1 MSTRPTALTEALH
14 DYLLAHGVRESAV
27 MRRLREE
34 TARHEMGLMQISPEQ
49 GALMALLVELIGA
62 RRALEVGVFTGYS
75 ALVVAQAMGAE
86 GRLTALDI
94 DADYTGI
101 AQRYWA
107 EAGLAER
114 IELRL
119 GDARESL
126 AALRADG
133 LDGHYD
139 FAFIDADKSGYDIYY
154 EHCLA
159 LVRSGGLILI
169 DNTFHMGQIAEP
181 ARWSENTPVVDD
193 LNKKIHGDE
202 RVTIAMLP
210 VGDGLTIC
218 RKRGEQA
225 RKEYPPPHPSPL
237 LHLLISLKRR
247 ALAPLAWLPRLAAR
261 GGGEGETGGCG
272 AVPSLPL
279 GAERARE
286 RWGSRLGPNVPLRQL
301 CLHCAVFY
309 GARQEAQNGRKG

>member
-1 MSTRPTALTEALH
+1 MSTRPTALTEELH

-49 GALMALLVELIGA
+49 GALMALLVELTGA

-75 ALVVAQAMGAE
+75 ALVVAQAMGAD

-126 AALRADG
+126 AALRREG

-159 LVRSGGLILI
+159 LIRPGGLILI
-169 DNTFHMGQIAEP
+169 DNTFHMGQIAERE
-181 ARWSENTPVVDD
+181 RWSENTPVVDA
-193 LNKKIHGDE
+193 LNKKIRGDE

-218 RKRGEQA
+218 RKQG
-225 RKEYPPPHPSPL
+225 
-237 LHLLISLKRR
+237 
-247 ALAPLAWLPRLAAR
+247 
-261 GGGEGETGGCG
+261 
-272 AVPSLPL
+272 
-279 GAERARE
+279 
-286 RWGSRLGPNVPLRQL
+286 
-301 CLHCAVFY
+301 
-309 GARQEAQNGRKG
+309 